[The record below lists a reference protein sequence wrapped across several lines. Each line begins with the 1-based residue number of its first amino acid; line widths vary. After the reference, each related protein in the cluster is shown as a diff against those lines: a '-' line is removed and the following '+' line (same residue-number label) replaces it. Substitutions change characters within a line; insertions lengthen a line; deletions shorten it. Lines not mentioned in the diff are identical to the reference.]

1 MNLLALVQFTEKSK
15 CILSSFAKNIAKVN
29 ELRYRS
35 VNEGYLVP
43 SKPSL
48 TLSTV
53 SPSNVSSMLV
63 RVSVLSLLA
72 APEKEIYSHFLFP
85 FGLLSI
91 LKIV

>member
-35 VNEGYLVP
+35 VNEGYLFP

-72 APEKEIYSHFLFP
+72 APEYEIVLHFLFP
-85 FGLLSI
+85 FGFLPI
-91 LKIV
+91 LEIV